1 MTTAMQQKVWPLLL
15 ALLLVSGCDSGPA
28 PQSTPAPEPTSK
40 VRVGDIAKGKL
51 LATRCAKCHG
61 MDGVSARSGAPFIA
75 GLEQEYLVRSL
86 LAYKAGAR
94 QDIPMQKVASS
105 LSALQLADITAWY
118 TSLETP
124 WRGAVAD
131 EHSKAILKDK
141 QARAAAQKLAPVCSS
156 CHDRAPLFRQQQ
168 AIPSLAGMPLEYFI
182 PSLKSYFNGQRH
194 DQIMGQFQ
202 LTLSDTQIHN
212 LGAWYAAQIPV
223 KAPPP
228 TQGNATAGKNSA
240 RLCAGCHGYDGNS
253 LNPNVPNL
261 AGQTADY
268 LRKALKQYRDGQRN
282 DELMR
287 EPVKNLSDATIAN
300 LAAYYALQQPE
311 SSLHKEINAPQAF
324 NPLPAGKKIAAS
336 CDSCHGN
343 NGNSSTP
350 GIPNLTGLSVQYL
363 VSATQAYQTGQRQH
377 KGMQQMVSFLSDT
390 DIERVAYHYAMQ
402 APQPKPQPK
411 VADDIAAGEKL
422 SSACT
427 VCHGEL
433 GISKEPVTTP
443 SLTGQNAAYIISA
456 TQAYGS
462 GKRQNDKMAKV
473 AAEIKTAE
481 LQQIAAWFAAQTPT
495 QVETWLPEEPGMIV
509 EKRCSHCHGER
520 GFSTTPGVPRLA
532 GQSEPYIIQAV
543 KQYQQGSRKNAEME
557 AMAYGLSLIEI
568 KAIAAYYAR
577 Q

>member
-1 MTTAMQQKVWPLLL
+1 MLQKIWPLLL
-15 ALLLVSGCDSGPA
+15 ALLFVSGCDSGPA
-28 PQSTPAPEPTSK
+28 PQGTSASDPTSK
-40 VRVGDIAKGKL
+40 VRVGDVARGKQ
-51 LATRCAKCHG
+51 LAARCAKCHG
-61 MDGVSARSGAPFIA
+61 VDGVSARSGAPFIA

-94 QDIPMQKVASS
+94 QDSSMQEVASS
-105 LSALQLADITAWY
+105 LSALQLADISVWY
-118 TSLETP
+118 ASLETP
-124 WRGAVAD
+124 WRGSVAG
-131 EHSKAILKDK
+131 EQSRAILRDK
-141 QARAAAQKLAPVCSS
+141 QARAAGQKLAASCNS
-156 CHDRAPLFRQQQ
+156 CHDHAARFRQQQ
-168 AIPSLAGMPLEYFI
+168 AIPTLAGMPLEYFI

-194 DQIMGQFQ
+194 DPIMGQFR
-202 LTLSDTQIHN
+202 LALSDKDIYN
-212 LGAWYAAQIPV
+212 LGAYYAAQPSA
-223 KAPPP
+223 KAPLP
-228 TQGNATAGKNSA
+228 TQGNATAGKSA
-240 RLCAGCHGYDGNS
+240 ARHCAGCHGYDGNS

-268 LRKALKQYRDGQRN
+268 LRKALKQYRDGQRS

-287 EPVKNLSDATIAN
+287 QPIKNLSDTTIAD

-311 SSLHKEINAPQAF
+311 SPLHKEINAPQAF
-324 NPLPAGKKIAAS
+324 NPLPEGKKIAAS

-350 GIPNLTGLSVQYL
+350 GTPNLSGLSVQYL
-363 VSATQAYQTGQRQH
+363 VSATQAYQSGQRPH
-377 KGMQQMVSFLSDT
+377 KGMQQMVSYLSDT

-402 APQPKPQPK
+402 PPRPKPQPK
-411 VADDIAAGEKL
+411 VASEDIAAGEKL

-443 SLTGQNAAYIISA
+443 SLAGQNAAYIIDA
-456 TQAYGS
+456 TQAYGN
-462 GKRQNDKMAKV
+462 GKRQSDKMNKV

-481 LQQIAAWFAAQTPT
+481 LQQIAAWFATQTPA
-495 QVETWLPEEPGMIV
+495 QVETWLPEEPAIIV
-509 EKRCSHCHGER
+509 AKKCSHCHGDR

-543 KQYQQGSRKNAEME
+543 KQYQQGTRKDAEME
-557 AMAYGLSLIEI
+557 AMAHGLSLIEI
-568 KAIAAYYAR
+568 KAIAAYYAK